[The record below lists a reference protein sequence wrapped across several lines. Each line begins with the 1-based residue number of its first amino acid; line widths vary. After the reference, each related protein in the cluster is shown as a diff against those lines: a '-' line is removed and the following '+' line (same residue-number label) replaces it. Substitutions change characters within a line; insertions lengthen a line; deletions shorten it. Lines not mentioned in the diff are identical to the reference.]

1 MYFHVYS
8 FKLQIHAHIYRSFIR
23 HHKMLGVRIAKR
35 KTSLKSRAKANPCGT
50 KLRARIFFGAGKFA
64 SQTYPA
70 GELKSKG
77 NRRYAASGGRREPVS
92 RKRRCLWFSKGHK
105 QQCRDGVH
113 PTKVPLASIPLP
125 ANNRKCCIFFV
136 NAKQKETPPTRV
148 VFLFG
153 ALSICAANR
162 PPAATFIE
170 KRRETREGFPR
181 KHPLPREERRI
192 LHSSDEKNLLPTPMR
207 EAHFNQR

>member
-70 GELKSKG
+70 GELKSRG
-77 NRRYAASGGRREPVS
+77 NPAKVS
-92 RKRRCLWFSKGHK
+92 
-105 QQCRDGVH
+105 
-113 PTKVPLASIPLP
+113 P
-125 ANNRKCCIFFV
+125 ANIPFLVDNRKCCIFFV
-136 NAKQKETPPTRV
+136 NAKQTETGHPIWV
-148 VFLFG
+148 SCF
-153 ALSICAANR
+153 
-162 PPAATFIE
+162 FIR
-170 KRRETREGFPR
+170 RRELAASTRARSAHPIRGEAGF
-181 KHPLPREERRI
+181 LRI
-192 LHSSDEKNLLPTPMR
+192 AAGNSWDAGKRVRAS
-207 EAHFNQR
+207 